1 MQDMAAAQVSTSAAE
16 VAYLAA
22 VLSDKYAPLD
32 AMLPHV
38 YFDSSCISHG
48 YRVAT
53 PLPFLTAVILILLAN
68 VVRGKHSCS
77 A

>member
-53 PLPFLTAVILILLAN
+53 PLPF
-68 VVRGKHSCS
+68 
-77 A
+77 